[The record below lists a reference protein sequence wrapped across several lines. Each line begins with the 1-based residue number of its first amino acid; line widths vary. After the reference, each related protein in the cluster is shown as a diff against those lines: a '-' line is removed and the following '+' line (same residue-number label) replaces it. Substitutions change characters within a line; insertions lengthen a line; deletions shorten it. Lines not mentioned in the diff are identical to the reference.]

1 MSSHRKTQFIRRQD
15 TRILLARSQM
25 KDIKSKNSAVDLTG
39 QRQVLASC
47 LLFHFI
53 FQKDKYATY
62 IWDLTFNGKV

>member
-1 MSSHRKTQFIRRQD
+1 
-15 TRILLARSQM
+15 M

-53 FQKDKYATY
+53 FQKNKYATY
-62 IWDLTFNGKV
+62 IWDLKFNGKV